1 MDSQIVL
8 HHGIDETEN
17 EIIDNNKGTASSFT
31 CSIVMRSIK
40 RDEMG
45 RCDPSKYLTLSEDS
59 NYKETP
65 RGCKKKCPSNV
76 WVSMHKVRII
86 DEDNKPAH
94 PHCQRG
100 SQKKSFQSYMP

>member
-8 HHGIDETEN
+8 HHGTDETEN
-17 EIIDNNKGTASSFT
+17 EIIDTNKGTASSFT

-59 NYKETP
+59 NYKGTP
-65 RGCKKKCPSNV
+65 RGCKQKCLSDI
-76 WVSMHKVRII
+76 WASIQKLRII
-86 DEDNKPAH
+86 NEGNKSAYH
-94 PHCQRG
+94 HCQRG
-100 SQKKSFQSYMP
+100 SQKKNFQSYMP